1 LFIVGCI
8 FYLPEKRKAGK
19 KMKKNQLS
27 TTLVKIDQGY
37 IKRHCLDREFW
48 KKSWTV
54 FEYKKF
60 KATVCLN
67 SIQVNSDS
75 YCLTMEVGNEV
86 TASIFP
92 LSRDDYSDN
101 MFNNELVSMLE
112 YIMQRYINRSIVEAG
127 PIYKGYWS
135 MWRDSVSA
143 AEAEADQYCKDHQIL
158 DADIIATVKQKFRND
173 VHNVAY
179 DYEEEA
185 ITKMNNDV
193 LAAFCYWLG
202 LKERAADY
210 ESRIDPKFRRRQA
223 TAYMRAVKEF
233 KAENPEE
240 E

>member
-1 LFIVGCI
+1 
-8 FYLPEKRKAGK
+8 
-19 KMKKNQLS
+19 MKKNQLS

-60 KATVCLN
+60 KAVVRLI
-67 SIQVNSDS
+67 SIAVNSDS
-75 YCLTMEVGNEV
+75 YVLSMEVG
-86 TASIFP
+86 TQTTGSYFP

-101 MFNNELVSMLE
+101 MFNNDLVSMLE
-112 YIMQRYINRSIVEAG
+112 WIMYQHINKDIVESG
-127 PIYKGYWS
+127 PIYKGYRS
-135 MWRDSVSA
+135 MWQDSISA
-143 AEAEADQYCKDHQIL
+143 AETKADQYCKDHQIL
-158 DADIIATVKQKFRND
+158 DADIIATVEQKFRND
-173 VHNVAY
+173 VSNVA
-179 DYEEEA
+179 DVYEAEA

>member
-1 LFIVGCI
+1 M
-8 FYLPEKRKAGK
+8 PEKRKAGK

-60 KATVCLN
+60 KATVHLN
-67 SIQVNSDS
+67 SIAVNSDS
-75 YCLTMEVGNEV
+75 YVLSMEVG
-86 TASIFP
+86 TQTTGSYFP

-101 MFNNELVSMLE
+101 MFNNDLVSMLE
-112 YIMQRYINRSIVEAG
+112 WIMYQHINKDIVESG
-127 PIYKGYWS
+127 PIYKGYYS
-135 MWRDSVSA
+135 MWQDSVSA
-143 AEAEADQYCKDHQIL
+143 AKTKADQYCEEHNISDN
-158 DADIIATVKQKFRND
+158 DIIEAIENKFIDD

-179 DYEEEA
+179 DYEAEA